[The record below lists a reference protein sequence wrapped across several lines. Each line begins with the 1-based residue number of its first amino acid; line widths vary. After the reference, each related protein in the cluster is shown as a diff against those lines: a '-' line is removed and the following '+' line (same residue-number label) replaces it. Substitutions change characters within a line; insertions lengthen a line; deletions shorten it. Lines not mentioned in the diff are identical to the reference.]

1 MNNFL
6 DFILKDIET
15 KTNILSALPTK
26 TKTNIKKYNATIDE
40 FQKKYT
46 DYKSNLR
53 NYLTA
58 KSRSFEVKNEETTD
72 INSLNDHVISLERV
86 KFLLNPTNT
95 YFEKMGFDELLY
107 QLSNYSTFNFSSLN
121 ELINGFLD
129 KFQLAG
135 ISLSQEDF
143 DYTCYVKEYMASFLD
158 VRTKKTESHEKLSE
172 VFEQIYW
179 VNPDIIEHIELNF
192 RKLIRKN
199 AKKFEAYIETIQKEW
214 MAKEQ
219 VSNYLDCLEKLQNA
233 YLSLHKAKK
242 ENVSDIVLGCEK
254 GEMDINSFLQESK
267 VRSSAYEALVPETVD
282 QSDVGAMQKVCVI
295 LERLET
301 NVLEYSKYM
310 EFEPVIMAFKEEY
323 KKSVSEAPKPEPKK
337 GETSGLKEVL
347 GKIEES
353 EQELEKLN
361 RKILG
366 TKNPFFDFKN
376 EMEIK
381 QLKAKSV
388 VKAKEL
394 YELYAKYDEE
404 YFKEKVLDILNPTL
418 TVADVLH
425 LYSSFDYFKKKTLQ
439 NVFKLTT
446 YDDIKRYSE
455 SFDLFAMNPSNVIV
469 SGILVFDETNIP
481 KTIVNKYR
489 LNGIKI
495 DETDLSM
502 DNVQNLLNRI
512 RLILRIHMI
521 ETSMLSVEKIW
532 FMIQVHSLLEKEQQ
546 V

>member
-15 KTNILSALPTK
+15 KTSVLATLPTK
-26 TKTNIKKYNATIDE
+26 TKTHVKKYNATVE
-40 FQKKYT
+40 EYVKKYT
-46 DYKSNLR
+46 DYKTNLK
-53 NYLTA
+53 NYLLA
-58 KSRSFEVKNEETTD
+58 KSRSFEVKNEEKTSVD
-72 INSLNDHVISLERV
+72 SLTSHVDALEHV

-95 YFEKMGFDELLY
+95 YFEKMGFDELLF
-107 QLSNYSTFNFSSLN
+107 QLSNYNTFNFTSLN

-129 KFQLAG
+129 KFQIAG
-135 ISLSQEDF
+135 ISLIQEDF

-158 VRTKKTESHEKLSE
+158 VRSKKIEGHEKLSE

-179 VNPDIIEHIELNF
+179 VNPDIIAHIELNF

-199 AKKFEAYIETIQKEW
+199 AKKFESYIEKVQKEW
-214 MAKEQ
+214 MEKEQ
-219 VSNYLDCLEKLQNA
+219 VTNYLDCVEKIKSA
-233 YLSLHKAKK
+233 YQSYQVASK
-242 ENVSDIVLGCEK
+242 ENVHELVLGCEK
-254 GEMDINSFLQESK
+254 GEIDISSLLQESK
-267 VRSSAYEALVPETVD
+267 VRSAAYEALVPETVLF
-282 QSDVGAMQKVCVI
+282 SDIEAMGKVCTV
-295 LERLET
+295 LEKLEA

-310 EFEPVIMAFKEEY
+310 EFEPLITAFKNEY
-323 KKSVSEAPKPEPKK
+323 QKAVTELPKPEPKK
-337 GETSGLKEVL
+337 GEISGLKEVL
-347 GKIEES
+347 NKIENG

-361 RKILG
+361 RKISG

-418 TVADVLH
+418 TVLDVLH
-425 LYSSFDYFKKKTLQ
+425 LYSSFDYFKKKALQ
-439 NVFKLTT
+439 KAFHLTT

-495 DETDLSM
+495 DEMDLSI
-502 DNVQNLLNRI
+502 DNIQNLLNRI
-512 RLILRIHMI
+512 KLILRIHLV
-521 ETSMLSVEKIW
+521 ETSTLSVEKIW
-532 FMIQVHSLLEKEQQ
+532 FMSQVRKLMEKEEQK
-546 V
+546 